1 MNIAIV
7 TGGVDG
13 VRDQMRI
20 WRAEDIVRRQKQALA
35 YAKVQVEA
43 SERLLREAEAEVLRL
58 RRQG

>member
-1 MNIAIV
+1 MKIAIV
-7 TGGVDG
+7 TGGFDG

-20 WRAEDIVRRQKQALA
+20 WRAEDIVRRQKQAVA
-35 YAKVQVEA
+35 YAKVQLEA

>member
-1 MNIAIV
+1 MNTAVV
-7 TGGVDG
+7 TGGFDG

-20 WRAEDIVRRQKQALA
+20 WRAEDIVRQQKHAVAFARQQLA
-35 YAKVQVEA
+35 A